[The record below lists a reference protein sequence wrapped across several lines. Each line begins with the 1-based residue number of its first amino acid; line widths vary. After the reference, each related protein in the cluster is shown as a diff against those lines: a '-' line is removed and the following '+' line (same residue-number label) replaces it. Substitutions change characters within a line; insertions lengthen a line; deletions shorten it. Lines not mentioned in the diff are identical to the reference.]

1 MKRLKPSTQYK
12 KDIKRILNNPKKLE
26 SLLVITKMLENEEPI
41 PEVTQN
47 CLLKGSEDKPR

>member
-1 MKRLKPSTQYK
+1 MKKLKPSTQYK

-41 PEVTQN
+41 P
-47 CLLKGSEDKPR
+47 